1 MWEGAE
7 ADLDKLNRRLDLL
20 ATWELYEICALTGT
34 TATPGP
40 AHGLGQEAGSDPSIR
55 RNSMAEPGGPGPST
69 RATAGSA
76 DRGPDPALGHRS
88 GWTTGSDGGER
99 DRRPRRPSATAEC
112 RGSGRRGRDRLAT
125 LDRAEQRLDGGTFGW
140 SVSQRSTDPGRAP
153 GGRPGRGAHLRASAA
168 AMTVHGV
175 DPLAAPSGAG
185 ASTVRR
191 GKAPAGGTT
200 YAAARSVAT
209 SVAATA
215 PRCST
220 PRSIAGLRLATRSGV
235 PGRVDVYTDMSV
247 QQKWPQGPA
256 RSPCMAR
263 FGGRAG
269 GRPLGLKIGSCDP
282 SVGA

>member
-140 SVSQRSTDPGRAP
+140 SVSQWSTDPGRAP
-153 GGRPGRGAHLRASAA
+153 GGRPGRGAHRRASAA

-175 DPLAAPSGAG
+175 DPLADPSGAG
-185 ASTVRR
+185 CVECE
-191 GKAPAGGTT
+191 AGQGTGWWYHLCRCALRQLSAT
-200 YAAARSVAT
+200 KPTPGSDLVTNAR
-209 SVAATA
+209 
-215 PRCST
+215 
-220 PRSIAGLRLATRSGV
+220 
-235 PGRVDVYTDMSV
+235 
-247 QQKWPQGPA
+247 Q
-256 RSPCMAR
+256 
-263 FGGRAG
+263 
-269 GRPLGLKIGSCDP
+269 
-282 SVGA
+282 